1 MTKMID
7 WRAMTKRE
15 RVLAALGRRPVD
27 RPPVAFW
34 RHVPEIDHTARG
46 LADAML
52 AFQRRWDLDLIKIMS
67 SGVYCVEDWGCKVA
81 YGGSPNGAKTCTQ
94 HAVQSVAD
102 WTELEPLEPGQG
114 ALRRELEALRLIL
127 EGRSDDVPVLHT
139 VFAPLTIARKLA
151 GDRLPGDLTD
161 FPEAVMAALDVIT
174 ETVIRYIA
182 AVVQAG
188 ADGIFYATQDASRD
202 VLDEEQHARFSMP
215 YSLRVLESLK
225 GASIFTV
232 LHLHGRHIYFDRES
246 TLPVAAVNWHDRLTS
261 PSLGS
266 ALGHFK
272 GAVVGGLNET
282 ETLLKGP
289 ASAVEAQVADAI
301 QQTGGRGVIIAP
313 GCVLP
318 LATPDASLEAVV
330 AAVKGSRS

>member
-1 MTKMID
+1 
-7 WRAMTKRE
+7 MTKRE

-34 RHVPEIDHTARG
+34 RHVPEVDHTPRG

-52 AFQRRWDLDLIKIMS
+52 AFQRAWDLDLIKIMS

-81 YGGSPNGAKTCTQ
+81 YRGSPNGAKTCTQ
-94 HAVQSVAD
+94 HAVRSVTD
-102 WTELEPLEPGQG
+102 WAKLKPLDPGQG
-114 ALRRELEALRLIL
+114 ALGRELEALRLIL

-139 VFAPLTIARKLA
+139 VFAPLTIARTLA
-151 GDRLPGDLTD
+151 GDRLLGDFRD

-174 ETVIRYIA
+174 ETVIRYVA

-215 YSLRVLESLK
+215 YSTRVLDSLN
-225 GASIFTV
+225 GASIFTM
-232 LHLHGRHIYFDRES
+232 LHLHGRHIYFDRKS

-261 PSLGS
+261 PSLGH
-266 ALGHFK
+266 ALKRFK

-282 ETLLKGP
+282 ETLLRGP
-289 ASAVEAQVADAI
+289 ASAVAAQVADAI
-301 QQTGGRGVIIAP
+301 QQTAGTGVIIAP

-318 LATPDASLEAVV
+318 LATPDASLQAVV
-330 AAVKGSRS
+330 ASVKGNRS